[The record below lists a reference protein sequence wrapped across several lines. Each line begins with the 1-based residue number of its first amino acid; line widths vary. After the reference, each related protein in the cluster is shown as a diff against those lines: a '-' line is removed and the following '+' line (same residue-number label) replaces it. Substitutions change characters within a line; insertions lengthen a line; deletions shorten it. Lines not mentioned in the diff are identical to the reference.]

1 MLEWTSLPGRSLH
14 LDQIVLTTFM
24 PPAVSP
30 AKAAIV
36 AASGIE
42 WLGHP
47 DPAGAGWTATS
58 AQSAAGFAAVSDG
71 PGVLELEMSGPG
83 YLLSDYAASN
93 IAIFLDGVLQAS
105 RPARPGAALT
115 VKAED
120 GSLRLS
126 GAVSPQIWRENT

>member
-1 MLEWTSLPGRSLH
+1 MWKWTSLPGRSLH
-14 LDQIVLTTFM
+14 LNQIVLTTLM

-30 AKAAIV
+30 AGAAIV

-58 AQSAAGFAAVSDG
+58 AQSVAGFAAVSDG
-71 PGVLELEMSGPG
+71 PGVLELEMSGSG
-83 YLLSDYAASN
+83 YLLFDYVASN
-93 IAIFLDGVLQAS
+93 NAIFVDGVLQAS
-105 RPARPGAALT
+105 RPARPGAAIT

-126 GAVSPQIWRENT
+126 GAVSPQLWRKNS